1 MGINKTT
8 EEMIQMFLKYGTK
21 QSLSV
26 DEFLLLRKQVV
37 DEILCGVKTENS
49 ELMFANREMQNNGA
63 IINNAEERQENQQME
78 YAVSQW
84 EVNQVQQE
92 SIINQPR
99 QKQQVV
105 QQSTV
110 TQVVEPSVEQSI
122 EQPIE
127 TTYKQQKQEPEQ
139 EVEQKIEQNPKKK
152 EDTHTTEKKT
162 EKEEKKKEAPIIKNE
177 PDFEDDDEKDDNSF
191 SDSDFLKMMREID
204 D

>member
-37 DEILCGVKTENS
+37 DEILCGVKIENS
-49 ELMFANREMQNNGA
+49 EPMFANREMQNNGA
-63 IINNAEERQENQQME
+63 IINNAEEKQENQQME

-84 EVNQVQQE
+84 EVNQVQQK

-99 QKQQVV
+99 QKQQIV
-105 QQSTV
+105 QKSAV
-110 TQVVEPSVEQSI
+110 TQVVKPSVEQSI

-127 TTYKQQKQEPEQ
+127 TTYKQQKQEPAQEAEQ
-139 EVEQKIEQNPKKK
+139 EIEQSTKKK
-152 EDTHTTEKKT
+152 EATHTTEKKT
-162 EKEEKKKEAPIIKNE
+162 GKEEKKETQIIKNE
-177 PDFEDDDEKDDNSF
+177 PNFEDDDEKDDGSF